1 MGGGGGHTTKRSKR
15 TGPSTIEPRVG
26 FSRIENSGFATQD
39 SDFEQP
45 TSTDQNIRNV
55 VTSNPENGGL
65 PLVVK

>member
-1 MGGGGGHTTKRSKR
+1 MGGGGGHTTKCSKR

-26 FSRIENSGFATQD
+26 FSRIENSEFATLD

-55 VTSNPENGGL
+55 GTSNPENDGL